1 MSKQLSLSERIVI
14 ERMLAQNYTFATI
27 ARKLE
32 RSASTIAREVKN
44 YRCFINPDSH
54 KGNDCIHF
62 HSCLRNRVCPDSGV
76 HGCYGYRCKFCPEGI
91 SCISVC
97 SAIPLLTA
105 LSTTNHPIPVIPA
118 TLLNKNPASIIML
131 ITLLT
136 ELMQLI

>member
-1 MSKQLSLSERIVI
+1 MSKQLSLSERIII
-14 ERMLAQNYTFATI
+14 ERMLAQNYTFASI

-97 SAIPLLTA
+97 SAYT
-105 LSTTNHPIPVIPA
+105 SSH
-118 TLLNKNPASIIML
+118 
-131 ITLLT
+131 
-136 ELMQLI
+136 